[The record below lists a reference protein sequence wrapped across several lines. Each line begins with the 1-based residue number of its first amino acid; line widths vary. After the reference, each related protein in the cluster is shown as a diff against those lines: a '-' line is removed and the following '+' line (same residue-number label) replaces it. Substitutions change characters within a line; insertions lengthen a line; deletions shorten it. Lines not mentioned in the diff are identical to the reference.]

1 MSSNRAPALGFIL
14 VTVLI
19 DVTGFGIIIPVMP
32 KLITHLTGGTMSDAA
47 RFGGW
52 MTFAYA
58 FMQFVCAPIMGGL
71 SDRYGRRPVLL
82 ASLFGF
88 GLDYL
93 FMALA
98 PSIAWLFLSRAI
110 AGMMGASF
118 TTANAYIAD
127 VTPPERRAQNF
138 GLIGAVFGIGFIV
151 GPLIGGLLGPFG
163 ARVPFLASAGLTLLN
178 WLYGYFVLPES
189 LPADQRRRFEWKRA
203 NPVGSLGSL
212 RRYPVI
218 FGLIESLVLV
228 YLAAHAVQSNWS
240 YYTMEKFH
248 WDTRMVG
255 LSLTAVGVGV
265 GLTQGMLVRAVVP
278 RLGQERSVYAG
289 LGLYALGFL
298 LYALATRTWMIFAF
312 TLVYCS
318 GGIAGPALQG
328 IISRQVPPN
337 QQGELQGALTS
348 LMSLT
353 TIFGPPLMTNT
364 FAWFT
369 GPRAPV
375 YLPGAALLLGAA
387 LMLVS
392 AILARNSLK
401 RTAKQALA
409 AAA

>member
-82 ASLFGF
+82 AALFGF

-151 GPLIGGLLGPFG
+151 GPLIGGLLGDFG
-163 ARVPFLASAGLTLLN
+163 ARVPFLASAGLTPLN
-178 WLYGYFVLPES
+178 WLYG
-189 LPADQRRRFEWKRA
+189 
-203 NPVGSLGSL
+203 
-212 RRYPVI
+212 
-218 FGLIESLVLV
+218 
-228 YLAAHAVQSNWS
+228 
-240 YYTMEKFH
+240 
-248 WDTRMVG
+248 
-255 LSLTAVGVGV
+255 
-265 GLTQGMLVRAVVP
+265 
-278 RLGQERSVYAG
+278 
-289 LGLYALGFL
+289 
-298 LYALATRTWMIFAF
+298 
-312 TLVYCS
+312 
-318 GGIAGPALQG
+318 
-328 IISRQVPPN
+328 
-337 QQGELQGALTS
+337 
-348 LMSLT
+348 
-353 TIFGPPLMTNT
+353 
-364 FAWFT
+364 
-369 GPRAPV
+369 
-375 YLPGAALLLGAA
+375 
-387 LMLVS
+387 
-392 AILARNSLK
+392 
-401 RTAKQALA
+401 
-409 AAA
+409 

>member
-1 MSSNRAPALGFIL
+1 
-14 VTVLI
+14 
-19 DVTGFGIIIPVMP
+19 
-32 KLITHLTGGTMSDAA
+32 
-47 RFGGW
+47 
-52 MTFAYA
+52 
-58 FMQFVCAPIMGGL
+58 
-71 SDRYGRRPVLL
+71 
-82 ASLFGF
+82 
-88 GLDYL
+88 
-93 FMALA
+93 
-98 PSIAWLFLSRAI
+98 
-110 AGMMGASF
+110 
-118 TTANAYIAD
+118 
-127 VTPPERRAQNF
+127 
-138 GLIGAVFGIGFIV
+138 
-151 GPLIGGLLGPFG
+151 
-163 ARVPFLASAGLTLLN
+163 
-178 WLYGYFVLPES
+178 VLPES